1 MVFFNLLSLRL
12 SSSHYSSRRFCGV
25 TWVDS
30 GCFLFFFKWFIFSI
44 PSQKHLVYWELD
56 FDIYFN
62 MLSLGYY
69 DIMIRVMN
77 LAGWP
82 RPIQFVFFFIFFLKK
97 SCFEFFFKIKLY
109 FYQLSNLLLDLSNQP
124 GHIRSTSYVFLFLK
138 KNLLFFRKKLFNLQ
152 YGIDNDL
159 VIKKL

>member
-1 MVFFNLLSLRL
+1 MIFFNLLSLRL

-97 SCFEFFFKIKLY
+97 SCFEFFLKSNYIFTSCPTY
-109 FYQLSNLLLDLSNQP
+109 FWTCQINRVILGQP
-124 GHIRSTSYVFLFLK
+124 HTFFFFLK
-138 KNLLFFRKKLFNLQ
+138 KIYYFLEKNYLTCNMA
-152 YGIDNDL
+152 
-159 VIKKL
+159 